1 MRSFDQVDR
10 IASSQEAIERFL
22 CGEQYG
28 TSTDISGET
37 THGYGILDDYG
48 WYQIRNALQSR
59 FDNDRLIDFSKFEF
73 SYKLLRAMRYF

>member
-48 WYQIRNALQSR
+48 WFQYPLM
-59 FDNDRLIDFSKFEF
+59 FKE
-73 SYKLLRAMRYF
+73 